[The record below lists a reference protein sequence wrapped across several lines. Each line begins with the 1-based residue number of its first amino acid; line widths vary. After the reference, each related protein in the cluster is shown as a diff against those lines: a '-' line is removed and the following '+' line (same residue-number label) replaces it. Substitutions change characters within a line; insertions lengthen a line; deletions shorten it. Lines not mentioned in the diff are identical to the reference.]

1 MEKSITNNSLPSA
14 GTSAIYDTNGVNLQF
29 NIDIQTDIYTLQIDN
44 GNCFYKVNFKGSK
57 GWHFNIADC
66 LSNKH
71 FLSRCEY
78 TSEQLESL
86 DTVALAIIYGDY
98 LHNTAREKSF
108 KKYCEKHSIT
118 VCNLDTPQKFSKN
131 DSSEAIAD
139 IVADPNT
146 LTPEEVFIMN
156 ERHEILIAEIAKLSK
171 KQQEVLYLILNG
183 LTDVEI
189 AFKLG
194 IDPTSVR
201 DRKQSAFKKLQQSGR
216 LRDLL

>member
-1 MEKSITNNSLPSA
+1 MEKSTTTNSLPFA
-14 GTSAIYDTNGVNLQF
+14 DTSAIYDTNGVNLQF

-57 GWHFNIADC
+57 GWNFSITDC
-66 LSNKH
+66 LSNKY
-71 FLSRCEY
+71 FLTQCEY
-78 TSEQLESL
+78 TTEQLESF
-86 DTVALAIIYGDY
+86 DVVSLAIIYGEY

-156 ERHEILIAEIAKLSK
+156 ERKEILVDEIKKLSI
-171 KQQEVLYLILNG
+171 KQQEVLLLILEG
-183 LTDVEI
+183 LSDIEI
-189 AFKLG
+189 AFRLE

>member
-14 GTSAIYDTNGVNLQF
+14 GTSAIHDIHDVNLQL
-29 NIDIQTDIYTLQIDN
+29 NIETDQYTLQIDN
-44 GNCFYKVNFKGSK
+44 SNCFYKVNFKGSK
-57 GWHFNIADC
+57 GWNFSIADC
-66 LSNKH
+66 LNNTY
-71 FLSRCEY
+71 FLSQCEY
-78 TSEQLESL
+78 TSEQLESF
-86 DTVALAIIYGDY
+86 DVVSLAIIYGDY

-171 KQQEVLYLILNG
+171 KQQEVLHLILNG

-201 DRKQSAFKKLQQSGR
+201 DRKKSAFKKLQQSGR

>member
-1 MEKSITNNSLPSA
+1 MEKSITINSLPFA
-14 GTSAIYDTNGVNLQF
+14 DTSAIHDIHDVNLQL
-29 NIDIQTDIYTLQIDN
+29 NIETDQYTLQIDN
-44 GNCFYKVNFKGSK
+44 GDCFYKVTFANSK
-57 GWHFNIADC
+57 GWHFKISDC
-66 LSNKH
+66 LSNRY
-71 FLSRCEY
+71 FLEQCEY
-78 TSEQLESL
+78 TCEQLESL
-86 DTVALAIIYGDY
+86 DTVTLAIIYGDY
-98 LHNTAREKSF
+98 LYNSARKKSLE
-108 KKYCEKHSIT
+108 KYCEKHSIT

-171 KQQEVLYLILNG
+171 KQQEVLHLILNG

-201 DRKQSAFKKLQQSGR
+201 DRKKSAFKKLQQSGR